1 MLIKR
6 TETKC
11 GSIFVFLIGSE
22 VKLSI
27 GSEPIRRGFADG

>member
-11 GSIFVFLIGSE
+11 GSTFVFLIGSE

-27 GSEPIRRGFADG
+27 GSEALNQ

>member
-27 GSEPIRRGFADG
+27 GSEALNQ